1 MTYLNYEG
9 ICLVKRYMCLLFV
22 LRGKSYRLL
31 SPGSALKFGAPGP
44 GRVSLRENQRH
55 FRRCCEGDWC
65 QWRITTQLV
74 FTHR

>member
-22 LRGKSYRLL
+22 LRGNSYRLL

-55 FRRCCEGDWC
+55 FR
-65 QWRITTQLV
+65 
-74 FTHR
+74 